1 MDTEAEEIRLL
12 RPSPE
17 FQTHFARMFTPLRS
31 GFARVCSVDYVTG
44 EQEREILDDVEL
56 SPTLLERARVD
67 ALAGIRSFEALV
79 VDTLEKSVLQF
90 MKQPDMY
97 GGQTLSWNATNA
109 EEMETNM
116 SCFLDSNVGIWKDY
130 EFVDYQERLRSDPT
144 LTAEERDSLCFY
156 VREFVEYASVYLP
169 HAVGDEADD
178 VYYDSASTEVGEED

>member
-1 MDTEAEEIRLL
+1 MDAL
-12 RPSPE
+12 RSNPE
-17 FQTHFARMFTPLRS
+17 FQAHFARMFTPLRL

-44 EQEREILDDVEL
+44 AQEREILDEVYMGPEL
-56 SPTLLERARVD
+56 RERARVD

-79 VDTLEKSVLQF
+79 VDTLEKSVWEF

-116 SCFLDSNVGIWKDY
+116 SCFLDSNVEIWKDN
-130 EFVDYQERLRSDPT
+130 EFADYKESLRSDPT

-169 HAVGDEADD
+169 HAVGEEADE
-178 VYYDSASTEVGEED
+178 VYYDSASTEAG